1 MRRRFIYSLPLPMTF
16 PCRAALLAL
25 PILLAACAGVPPAAP
40 TLPDSGVTRAYQ
52 QSVDING
59 RMSVRYQINGRDEAL
74 HGSFEWR
81 QRPDNTQL
89 TLLSPLGQTLA
100 QINVT
105 PAGATLTQAGQP
117 PLSAADADAL
127 ASQALGWP
135 LPVAGLRDW
144 LQGMVTVPGGK
155 RVALAPRD
163 DGGDIVSADG
173 WRLRF
178 PAWEDGTPARPRR
191 IDLARSTEQAGDVA
205 LRLVIDSFQPR

>member
-1 MRRRFIYSLPLPMTF
+1 MTF
-16 PCRAALLAL
+16 FYRAALLAL

-40 TLPDSGVTRAYQ
+40 AMPASGVTRPYQ
-52 QSVDING
+52 QSVDIDG
-59 RMSVRYQINGRDEAL
+59 RMSVRYQVNGRDEAL

-100 QINVT
+100 QIMVT
-105 PAGATLTQAGQP
+105 PTGATLAQAGQP

-144 LQGMVTVPGGK
+144 LQGVVTVPGGT
-155 RVALAPRD
+155 RMALAPRE

-178 PAWEDGTPARPRR
+178 PAWEESTPARPRR

>member
-1 MRRRFIYSLPLPMTF
+1 MTF
-16 PCRAALLAL
+16 PYRAALLAL
-25 PILLAACAGVPPAAP
+25 PIFLAACAGIPPAAP
-40 TLPDSGVTRAYQ
+40 TMPEAGVTRAYE

-59 RMSVRYQINGRDEAL
+59 RMSVRYNLNGRDEAL
-74 HGSFEWR
+74 HGSFEWK
-81 QRPDNTQL
+81 QRPDNTRL

-100 QINVT
+100 QIMVT
-105 PAGATLTQAGQP
+105 PDGATLTQAGQP

-155 RVALAPRD
+155 RLALAPGND
-163 DGGDIVSADG
+163 GDIVSADG

-178 PAWEDGTPARPRR
+178 PAWEDGAPARPRR

>member
-1 MRRRFIYSLPLPMTF
+1 MTF
-16 PCRAALLAL
+16 PYRAALLAL
-25 PILLAACAGVPPAAP
+25 PIFLAACAGGPPTAP
-40 TLPDSGVTRAYQ
+40 AQPESGVARAYQ

-59 RMSVRYQINGRDEAL
+59 RMSVRYQINGRDESL
-74 HGSFEWR
+74 HGRFEWR

-100 QINVT
+100 QILVT

-155 RVALAPRD
+155 RMTLAPRD
-163 DGGDIVSADG
+163 DDGDIVSADG

-178 PAWEDGTPARPRR
+178 PTWEDSVPARPRR

-205 LRLVIDSFQPR
+205 LRLVIDSFQAR

>member
-1 MRRRFIYSLPLPMTF
+1 MTF
-16 PCRAALLAL
+16 PYRAALLAL
-25 PILLAACAGVPPAAP
+25 PIFLAACAGIPPAAP
-40 TLPDSGVTRAYQ
+40 TMPEAGVTRAYE

-59 RMSVRYQINGRDEAL
+59 RMSVRYNLNGRDEAL
-74 HGSFEWR
+74 HGSFEWK
-81 QRPDNTQL
+81 QRPDNTRL

-100 QINVT
+100 QIMVT
-105 PAGATLTQAGQP
+105 PDGATLTQAGQP

-155 RVALAPRD
+155 RVALAPGND
-163 DGGDIVSADG
+163 GDIVSADG

-178 PAWEDGTPARPRR
+178 PAWEDGAPARPRR

-205 LRLVIDSFQPR
+205 LRLVIDTFQPR

>member
-1 MRRRFIYSLPLPMTF
+1 MTF
-16 PCRAALLAL
+16 SYRAAVLAL
-25 PILLAACAGVPPAAP
+25 PFLLAACAGVPPAAP
-40 TLPDSGVTRAYQ
+40 ALPEATVARPYQ

-59 RMSVRYQINGRDEAL
+59 RMSVRYQMNGRDEAV
-74 HGSFEWR
+74 HGSFESR

-100 QINVT
+100 QIMVT

-117 PLSAADADAL
+117 PLSAAEADAL

-155 RVALAPRD
+155 RLALAPQD

-178 PAWEDGTPARPRR
+178 PAWEDSIPARPRR

>member
-1 MRRRFIYSLPLPMTF
+1 MTF
-16 PCRAALLAL
+16 PYRAALLAL
-25 PILLAACAGVPPAAP
+25 PIFLAACAGIPPAAP
-40 TLPDSGVTRAYQ
+40 TMPEAGVTRAYE

-59 RMSVRYQINGRDEAL
+59 RMSVRYNLNGRDEAL

-81 QRPDNTQL
+81 QRPDNTRL

-100 QINVT
+100 QIMVT
-105 PAGATLTQAGQP
+105 PDGATLTQAGQP

-155 RVALAPRD
+155 RLALAPGND
-163 DGGDIVSADG
+163 GDIVSADG

-178 PAWEDGTPARPRR
+178 PAWEDGDPARPRR

>member
-1 MRRRFIYSLPLPMTF
+1 MTF
-16 PCRAALLAL
+16 PLRAAVLAL
-25 PILLAACAGVPPAAP
+25 PILLAACAGVPPTAP
-40 TLPDSGVTRAYQ
+40 ALPESGVTRAYQ

-59 RMSVRYQINGRDEAL
+59 RMSVRYRLNGRDEAL

-100 QINVT
+100 QIMVT

-127 ASQALGWP
+127 ANQALGWP

-155 RVALAPRD
+155 RMALAPRD
-163 DGGDIVSADG
+163 ASDDILSADG

-178 PAWEDGTPARPRR
+178 PAWENDAPARPRR

>member
-1 MRRRFIYSLPLPMTF
+1 MTLPY
-16 PCRAALLAL
+16 RAALLAL
-25 PILLAACAGVPPAAP
+25 PIFLAACAGIPPAAP
-40 TLPDSGVTRAYQ
+40 TMPEAGVTRAYQ

-59 RMSVRYQINGRDEAL
+59 RMSVRYQLNGRDEAL

-100 QINVT
+100 HIMVT
-105 PAGATLTQAGQP
+105 PDGATLTQAGQP

-155 RVALAPRD
+155 RVALAPGND
-163 DGGDIVSADG
+163 GDIVSADG

-178 PAWEDGTPARPRR
+178 PAWEDGAPARPRR